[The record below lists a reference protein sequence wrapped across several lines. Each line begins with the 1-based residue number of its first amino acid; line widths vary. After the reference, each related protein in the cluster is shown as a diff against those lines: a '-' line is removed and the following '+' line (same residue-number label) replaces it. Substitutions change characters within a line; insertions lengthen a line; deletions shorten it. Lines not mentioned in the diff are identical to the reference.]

1 MVNAI
6 NKIKEMQKKINII
19 NCNIDE
25 IKNERKSIEE
35 NNKLDDYSFDYNI
48 EKNFY
53 FNNPK
58 RNKSNRIHRNSSKF
72 KDFKFNQ
79 TCKGNQKIF
88 ENNSKYNNDIKPNN
102 NKIKE
107 KNMIENY
114 GNKKNNKSKMK
125 RTCSSLTNIKCNNN
139 NNNKRKNQTKNYFY
153 QKSNNN
159 YYDNYSK
166 NNACNLK
173 NKFIHS
179 SNINE
184 NFIIKNSFNKNNK
197 ANDLNLLTTTKK
209 NIKLKNFFN
218 DCNNNKNNI
227 IPQITDKDN
236 SNNNRDIFYS
246 GIYNNY
252 IEFNPKNRDD
262 NRIYKIYSKNNL
274 YSNIEDEKVKEKNY
288 SFHDLNN
295 INSNNEYNINNLI
308 KNKKN
313 TPKNAKMGIYR
324 NMSYNKNIKKKPY
337 MPEQINNIKKN
348 HIKKKNDI
356 NYEQIVLD
364 LIDITN
370 EYNKTS
376 KININNI
383 IDEYKILL
391 RNIKIK
397 EKFYSK
403 LINKYNDTNKIKL
416 NYDDPKSL
424 ISIWNWINQNYSN
437 NINCEDMQY
446 VQFCKEIM
454 KKYKL
459 NNIQNLKDF
468 MNKLL
473 KKIDCNDNF
482 LEGIKKILSV

>member
-288 SFHDLNN
+288 SFHD
-295 INSNNEYNINNLI
+295 
-308 KNKKN
+308 
-313 TPKNAKMGIYR
+313 
-324 NMSYNKNIKKKPY
+324 
-337 MPEQINNIKKN
+337 
-348 HIKKKNDI
+348 
-356 NYEQIVLD
+356 
-364 LIDITN
+364 
-370 EYNKTS
+370 
-376 KININNI
+376 
-383 IDEYKILL
+383 
-391 RNIKIK
+391 
-397 EKFYSK
+397 
-403 LINKYNDTNKIKL
+403 
-416 NYDDPKSL
+416 
-424 ISIWNWINQNYSN
+424 
-437 NINCEDMQY
+437 
-446 VQFCKEIM
+446 
-454 KKYKL
+454 
-459 NNIQNLKDF
+459 
-468 MNKLL
+468 
-473 KKIDCNDNF
+473 
-482 LEGIKKILSV
+482 